1 MRLALLLLACLPVA
15 GVAASPAESNCT
27 SLAGRDI
34 GGARILTA
42 RAVAADTTAYLPAYC
57 ELSAVITPAPGSRIG
72 VVARLPENWNGEL
85 LGLGGGGWAG
95 NVTLSRAMPG
105 LRLGY
110 ATVQTDAG
118 HEGTDLADI
127 GWQTNPEALTDF
139 AWRAVH
145 LTALAGRQLMRDHYG
160 RAARRAY
167 FLGCSTGG
175 RQGLIEAQRF
185 PADYDGIVS
194 GAPVFSFLTQ
204 TTMMH
209 HGQAF
214 TVPGASLTTGK
225 LEWLNSAMLAAC
237 DAADGLADGVITDP
251 RRCEVAP
258 ATLRCAPDATAGD
271 SCLTT
276 AQAAALEQVYQPW
289 RNHHGETVAYPLMRG
304 SEAGWSRFITT
315 TPPAP
320 DAPPT
325 LGNTAG
331 GLATLRGVLLG
342 NPEFDLTRF
351 DPDAD
356 LARLRSSDFARDY
369 EASSTDL
376 ARFVGRGGRLLLWH
390 GMDDPG
396 PSPWATVDY
405 FEDAQREAPDRKRFD
420 SAVRLYLAPGVQHCG
435 GGPGADDFDL
445 LSSLDAWVS
454 SGSPPPIV
462 AHNRARQF
470 ARPLCAWPTL
480 PRFNGGDTADAASFS
495 CDPTH

>member
-1 MRLALLLLACLPVA
+1 MRVAWLLAACLP
-15 GVAASPAESNCT
+15 AASLASGDCA
-27 SLAGRDI
+27 SLAGHET
-34 GGARILTA
+34 GGARVLTA
-42 RAVAADTTAYLPAYC
+42 RAVAPDGAASLPAYC
-57 ELSAVITPAPGSRIG
+57 ELTAEITPVPGSRIG
-72 VVARLPENWNGEL
+72 VVARLPENWNGKL

-95 NVTLSRAMPG
+95 DVTLARARPG

-118 HEGTDLADI
+118 HQSTGLADI

-145 LTALAGRQLMRDHYG
+145 LTAIAGRQLANDHYG
-160 RAARRAY
+160 HAARRAY

-175 RQGLIEAQRF
+175 RQGLVEAQRF

-194 GAPVFSFLTQ
+194 GAPVYSFLTQ
-204 TTMMH
+204 TTMMY

-214 TVPGASLTTGK
+214 SAPGAALTTGK
-225 LEWLNSAMLAAC
+225 LQWLNATMLAAC

-251 RRCEVAP
+251 RRCQVAP
-258 ATLRCAPDATAGD
+258 ATLRCALDATAD
-271 SCLTT
+271 DTCLTI
-276 AQAAALEQVYQPW
+276 AQAAALERVYASW
-289 RNHHGETVAYPLMRG
+289 RNRHGETVAYPLMRG

-315 TPPAP
+315 TAPAP
-320 DAPPT
+320 DALPT

-342 NPEFDLTRF
+342 NPNFDLAQF

-356 LARLRSSDFARDY
+356 LARLRASSFARAYD
-369 EASSTDL
+369 ATDANL
-376 ARFVGRGGRLLLWH
+376 APFTNRGGKLLLWH

-405 FEDAQREAPDRKRFD
+405 YEQARRAAHDAARFN

-454 SGSPPPIV
+454 SGSPPAIV
-462 AHNRARQF
+462 AHNRGRQF
-470 ARPLCAWPTL
+470 ARPLCAWPAL
-480 PRFNGGDTADAASFS
+480 PHYKGGDAADAASFS
-495 CDPTH
+495 CQEGIVR